1 MGVEQSYE
9 ITTIT
14 ILCGPEERRKDITPY
29 RGELLYT
36 EDTKLLYVGDGVTAG
51 GSPVAA
57 EIDEDTVLAL
67 INQRLDDGLS
77 HNDLADVNPDEHK
90 DHSQINVN
98 AGNGITG
105 GGSIDET
112 VNIELGQPG
121 IISGTTEN
129 SLFENSHTH
138 KIAATSSRDEDN
150 ETYLLLAKAMKDHI
164 ENEQHGS
171 DGTEHTHNHDN
182 LEDVNPD
189 EHINHTNVTV
199 TGTGGL
205 EGGGDLTES
214 REIELKKPGTLNGTT
229 SNNPLDNHTHEILV
243 TASRDVGDNKTIL
256 LAKAMKDHLENE
268 PHGDVTQVYW
278 GNIND
283 KPETA
288 TRWPEWG
295 EVTSK
300 PTEFTPESH
309 NHTESDISDLDKYT
323 KSEVDSFLDGKSDVE
338 HSHTWEEVENKPDL
352 YTQSEIDSLISG
364 VEIDELAWEKV
375 TDKPDLYTQSEIDGF
390 LDGKSDVG
398 HGHDNYL
405 EKTQNLSDLD
415 NKPVALQTLTNANT
429 DHIGLFLSLDSELNP
444 EWKGVDDISVEWS
457 TLANVPETATR
468 WPEWGEVT
476 DKPTEFTPES
486 HNHTE
491 SDISDLDKYTKSEV
505 DSLISGVEIDE
516 LGWDKITDKPDL
528 YNKSEIDTKLDDK
541 ADENHDHDNQYLQ
554 INQNLSDLDDKN
566 SAFQH
571 LTNANS
577 ELAGKFLT
585 LDENGYPQWDEV
597 EIDTELLHEHT
608 IDNDFSNGY
617 GKRYVSTD
625 IPDDTIGNEGDIWLQ
640 YDED

>member
-171 DGTEHTHNHDN
+171 DGTEHTHSHDN

-323 KSEVDSFLDGKSDVE
+323 KSEVDS
-338 HSHTWEEVENKPDL
+338 
-352 YTQSEIDSLISG
+352 
-364 VEIDELAWEKV
+364 
-375 TDKPDLYTQSEIDGF
+375 F

-640 YDED
+640 YDQD